1 MFVVPAAVITVTALL
16 VGVAAIVLLVLNMIP
31 GVGPVLCGVRRHAML
46 HDVASSGRFEKLY
59 PP

>member
-1 MFVVPAAVITVTALL
+1 MFVVPAAVITVITVITLL
-16 VGVAAIVLLVLNMIP
+16 VGVAFLVLNMIP